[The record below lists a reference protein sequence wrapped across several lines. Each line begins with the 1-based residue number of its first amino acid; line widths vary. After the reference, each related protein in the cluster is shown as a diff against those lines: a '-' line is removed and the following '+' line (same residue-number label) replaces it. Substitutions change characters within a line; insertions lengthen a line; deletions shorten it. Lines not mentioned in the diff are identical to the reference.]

1 MLFRTKGYVPT
12 RYSPVCRSRIAT
24 GARLACIKPAAS
36 VRSEPGSNS
45 QVGLKTL
52 NRLITRLDEVPP
64 LLAAHDSHRIRPWCN
79 LYKRVRRSL
88 SSDRTSQKACA
99 FEDGAVR
106 KDSAAHV
113 SLSSI
118 QFSNSPEPKPHIHSA
133 TSVSGTCTLIRRQFA
148 TDDWPAAKSLI
159 SMRSFSDRTARQCQR
174 PWRRPVDGWVIG
186 PPFDA
191 CQRQSQQI
199 VARPSSRC
207 DQPGSG

>member
-12 RYSPVCRSRIAT
+12 RYSPVCRSCIAT

-64 LLAAHDSHRIRPWCN
+64 LLVAHDSHRMHPWCY

-88 SSDRTSQKACA
+88 SSDRSTLEKLALI
-99 FEDGAVR
+99 EDGAVR

-118 QFSNSPEPKPHIHSA
+118 QFSKSPEPKPHIRK
-133 TSVSGTCTLIRRQFA
+133 LIRRQFA
-148 TDDWPAAKSLI
+148 TDNWSAAKSLI

-207 DQPGSG
+207 DQPVSG

>member
-64 LLAAHDSHRIRPWCN
+64 LLVAHDSHRMHPWCY

-88 SSDRTSQKACA
+88 SSDRIISKSLRL
-99 FEDGAVR
+99 ENGAVR

-148 TDDWPAAKSLI
+148 TDDWSAAKSLI
-159 SMRSFSDRTARQCQR
+159 SMRSFSDGDARQCQW
-174 PWRRPVDGWVIG
+174 PWRRRVDGWG
-186 PPFDA
+186 Y
-191 CQRQSQQI
+191 
-199 VARPSSRC
+199 RPAPRRLSTSESTNCRKTV
-207 DQPGSG
+207 DPL